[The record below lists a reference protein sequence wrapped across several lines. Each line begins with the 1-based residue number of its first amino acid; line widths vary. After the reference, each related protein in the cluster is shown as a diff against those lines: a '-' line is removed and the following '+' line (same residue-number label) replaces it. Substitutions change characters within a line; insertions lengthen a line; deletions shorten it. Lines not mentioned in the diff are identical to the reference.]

1 MFLFGLTG
9 EGLQSCKTCWGA
21 QSSFRMLSMGQEDSG
36 FELPVFLEGLPT
48 FAFHLK
54 CPLVALGFVFFFKK
68 PGGGVCE

>member
-1 MFLFGLTG
+1 
-9 EGLQSCKTCWGA
+9 
-21 QSSFRMLSMGQEDSG
+21 MGQEDSC

-54 CPLVALGFVFFFKK
+54 CPLVALVFVFFFKK